1 MSAES
6 KEFRRA
12 KQAAKKQLQN
22 LALPPELSLEML
34 QSKVERERAISIT
47 VRPAGPDDDPL
58 VTGSV
63 LFTANHAV
71 ITYPAD
77 ASPHRQIKVLCHEF
91 AHLIFGHV
99 QTDPF
104 TNIPDDMSE
113 MLQLLDPSMIKAQ
126 LLRRRCFDNPA
137 ELEAE
142 ILADMLSVRLTWSS
156 TRRSPTPDAFG
167 RVFG

>member
-1 MSAES
+1 MPTES
-6 KEFRRA
+6 KGFRRA
-12 KQAAKKQLQN
+12 KQVAKKQLQQ
-22 LALPPELSLEML
+22 LSLPRELSLDML
-34 QSKVERERAISIT
+34 HSKVERERNISIA

-63 LFTANHAV
+63 LFTENHAV

-77 ASPHRQIKVLCHEF
+77 ASPHRKNKVLCHEF
-91 AHLIFGHV
+91 AHLIFRHV
-99 QTDPF
+99 QTDPV
-104 TNIPDDMSE
+104 TDLPDDMSM
-113 MLQLLDPSMIKAQ
+113 MLQLLDPDMIRAQ

-142 ILADMLSVRLTWSS
+142 VLADMLSVRLTWST